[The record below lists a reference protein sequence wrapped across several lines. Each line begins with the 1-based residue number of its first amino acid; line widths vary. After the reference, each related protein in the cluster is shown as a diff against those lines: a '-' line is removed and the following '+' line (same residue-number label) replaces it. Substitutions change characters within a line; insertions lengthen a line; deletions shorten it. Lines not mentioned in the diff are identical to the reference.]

1 MNRACLT
8 KNTNLHE
15 ENQHASSIRPIKNNF
30 ARMKKYSLFLIIV
43 FLISVGPSFGQATAQ
58 EKTKAEL
65 EKEAQI
71 QLAIDQ
77 QKKAMA
83 EPKKTQTE
91 TEAEANDQKAAAED
105 INKNIEVRVESSDR
119 GENGVRVVTPRGN
132 RPYSNAE
139 SYSFSYAGSDPFFGH
154 FGGSDTERTTWDF
167 SRSLK
172 ENTFS
177 RDYTFDVEKTVNNVV
192 MSVMGDCK
200 TGEIKIKIV
209 MPNGKSYSEIL
220 IDESGNLNWRKSFA
234 ISETENQDKAGEWK
248 FQITSTKATGFFKI
262 SLQTF

>member
-1 MNRACLT
+1 
-8 KNTNLHE
+8 
-15 ENQHASSIRPIKNNF
+15 
-30 ARMKKYSLFLIIV
+30 MKKCSLFLIIV

-105 INKNIEVRVESSDR
+105 INKNIEVRVESSGR
-119 GENGVRVVTPRGN
+119 AGNGVRDITPREN
-132 RPYSNAE
+132 R
-139 SYSFSYAGSDPFFGH
+139 SFSNGGSFLQFSTPGTEVFFGH
-154 FGGSDTERTTWDF
+154 GSGSDTERTTWDF

-177 RDYTFDVEKTVNNVV
+177 RDYTFDIEKTVSNVV

-200 TGEIKIKIV
+200 TGEIRIEIV
-209 MPNGKSYSEIL
+209 MPNGKNYSDIV

-248 FQITSTKATGFFKI
+248 FQITSAKATGFFKI